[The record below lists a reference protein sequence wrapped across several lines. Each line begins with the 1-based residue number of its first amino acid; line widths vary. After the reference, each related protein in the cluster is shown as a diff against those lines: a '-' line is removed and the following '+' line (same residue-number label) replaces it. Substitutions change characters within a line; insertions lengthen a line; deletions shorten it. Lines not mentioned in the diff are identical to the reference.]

1 MDKSKIWMLEGAA
14 IGVAVVLAI
23 IFISRGVEPDLK
35 TETPKNT
42 NNVNGESTSEEIKY
56 SAEVPK
62 NATSSVPV
70 ESAPVGQG
78 GDSQLNFFSLVASKK
93 GFNPTSITV
102 KKGNLAQLRF
112 TAQDGDYDFFL
123 PATALYHS
131 VKMGET
137 KQILIQLTDS
147 GTFVFECRDFCPDSG
162 KISGQ
167 LIVLPE

>member
-14 IGVAVVLAI
+14 IGIAVVLTVF
-23 IFISRGVEPDLK
+23 FISRGVQPGLK

-42 NNVNGESTSEEIKY
+42 NVDGVIISEEIKY
-56 SAEVPK
+56 SGEVPK
-62 NATSSVPV
+62 DAVATTPV
-70 ESAPVGQG
+70 ESAPVGS
-78 GDSQLNFFSLVASKK
+78 GDSSLNFFSLTASKS
-93 GFNPTSITV
+93 GFSPATITV
-102 KKGNLAQLRF
+102 KKGDLAQLVF
-112 TAQDGDYDFFL
+112 SAKDGDYDFFI

-131 VKMGET
+131 AKMGES
-137 KQILIQLTDS
+137 KQILIQLSDS

>member
-1 MDKSKIWMLEGAA
+1 MLEGAA

-23 IFISRGVEPDLK
+23 IFISRGVQPGLK
-35 TETPKNT
+35 NEIPKNIDSPS
-42 NNVNGESTSEEIKY
+42 GESVTEEIKY

-62 NATSSVPV
+62 NATSSIPV
-70 ESAPVGQG
+70 ESAPVGG
-78 GDSQLNFFSLVASKK
+78 GDSSLNFFSLTASKK
-93 GFNPTSITV
+93 GFNPSTITV
-102 KKGNLAQLRF
+102 KKGDLAQFRF

-137 KQILIQLTDS
+137 KQILMQLTDS